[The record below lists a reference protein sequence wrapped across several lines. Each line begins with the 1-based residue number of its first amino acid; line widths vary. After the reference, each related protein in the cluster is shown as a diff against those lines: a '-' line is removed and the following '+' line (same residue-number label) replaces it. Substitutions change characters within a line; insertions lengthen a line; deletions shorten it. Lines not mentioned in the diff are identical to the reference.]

1 MKYIIDPTIP
11 FEGAVLTS
19 MNDNNHSDYGG
30 ETLEKLKAA
39 HNNPNLEAV
48 SPEKVTELVNQHRA
62 SLNKEPFKEID
73 EERYYDA
80 WTVCHPRECYATLSS
95 WESATNMTSILSASK

>member
-1 MKYIIDPTIP
+1 ML
-11 FEGAVLTS
+11 FRS
-19 MNDNNHSDYGG
+19 
-30 ETLEKLKAA
+30 
-39 HNNPNLEAV
+39 V

-80 WTVCHPRECYATLSS
+80 MDCLPPKRMLRDAFFVGECYQYDLYPFCFKIGGRYFEGRRTVDTPKETLYAEIKEFYDNLIKS
-95 WESATNMTSILSASK
+95 EANDD